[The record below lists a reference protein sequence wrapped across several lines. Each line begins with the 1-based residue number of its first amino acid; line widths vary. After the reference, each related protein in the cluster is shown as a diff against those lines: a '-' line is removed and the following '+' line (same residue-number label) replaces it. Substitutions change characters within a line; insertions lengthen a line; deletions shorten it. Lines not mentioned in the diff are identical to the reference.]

1 MFKRI
6 GLFLLTNILVIASI
20 SLILNL
26 LGVRG
31 YLTATG
37 IDYQSLLIFCLV
49 WGMVGSFISL
59 LISKWMAKMSM
70 GVQIIDANTR
80 DPELQQLVQTVHAL
94 ARSAGLPKM
103 PEVGIYDSP
112 ELNAFATGPSRS
124 NSLVAVSTGLLNR
137 MSREEVEGVLGH
149 EVAHIANGDMVTM
162 TLIQGIVNAF
172 VMFLARIIAFA
183 LINAFRSRDDDRES
197 SVSPFMYSM
206 VTMVVEM
213 VLMIFG
219 TMIVAWFS
227 RYREYRADAGGAR
240 LAGRESMIRA
250 LQKLQRTYEIVDPDL
265 DKPAVNAFKI
275 SGHGKSWMRLFST
288 HPPLELRIARLEAAV
303 RLSS

>member
-1 MFKRI
+1 M
-6 GLFLLTNILVIASI
+6 FLLTNALVIVSI
-20 SLILNL
+20 SVILNL

-37 IDYQSLLIFCLV
+37 IDYQSLLIYCLV

-70 GVQIIDANTR
+70 GVQVIAPNTR

-162 TLIQGIVNAF
+162 TLIQGVVNAF

-183 LINAFRSRDDDRES
+183 LMNAFRSRDDDRDEG
-197 SVSPFMYSM
+197 VSPFMYSM
-206 VTMVVEM
+206 VTMVVEL

-219 TMIVAWFS
+219 TMVVAWFS

-240 LAGRESMIRA
+240 LAGRDSMIRA
-250 LQKLQRTYEIVDPDL
+250 LQKLQRTYEIVDPVS

-275 SGHGKSWMRLFST
+275 SGHGKNWMRLFST
-288 HPPLELRIARLEAAV
+288 HPPLEERIARLENAV
-303 RLSS
+303 RIGT